1 MVVIEILYE
10 QLFYKTP
17 VTYARLQLNISH
29 FFNYQSPNLS
39 LTKRSTKKRAL
50 FLRYFLMYGVGF
62 MRLINM
68 NRIRTEVRTFAI
80 HDGNCVII
88 NRYKGYAGLEGMSLY
103 QNYAN
108 GSIRRTDA
116 LVCHA

>member
-1 MVVIEILYE
+1 MKKQPY
-10 QLFYKTP
+10 
-17 VTYARLQLNISH
+17 YACFSVKIGIFANRS
-29 FFNYQSPNLS
+29 LS
-39 LTKRSTKKRAL
+39 LTKRSTKKRVFPSDIAL
-50 FLRYFLMYGVGF
+50 YNKVEFIRLM
-62 MRLINM
+62 NM
-68 NRIRTEVRTFAI
+68 NQVLAKAKAFIVF
-80 HDGNCVII
+80 DCNCVII

>member
-1 MVVIEILYE
+1 M
-10 QLFYKTP
+10 
-17 VTYARLQLNISH
+17 
-29 FFNYQSPNLS
+29 
-39 LTKRSTKKRAL
+39 
-50 FLRYFLMYGVGF
+50 
-62 MRLINM
+62 NM
-68 NRIRTEVRTFAI
+68 NQVLAKAKAFIVF
-80 HDGNCVII
+80 DCNCVII

>member
-1 MVVIEILYE
+1 MNQVLAKAKAFIV
-10 QLFYKTP
+10 FDC
-17 VTYARLQLNISH
+17 
-29 FFNYQSPNLS
+29 NY
-39 LTKRSTKKRAL
+39 
-50 FLRYFLMYGVGF
+50 
-62 MRLINM
+62 
-68 NRIRTEVRTFAI
+68 
-80 HDGNCVII
+80 VII

>member
-1 MVVIEILYE
+1 MVIQLLIPQSFSYKEKYEKEGAFPQIFLDVRGRIYEIDKY
-10 QLFYKTP
+10 
-17 VTYARLQLNISH
+17 
-29 FFNYQSPNLS
+29 
-39 LTKRSTKKRAL
+39 
-50 FLRYFLMYGVGF
+50 
-62 MRLINM
+62 M
-68 NRIRTEVRTFAI
+68 NRIRAEVRTFAI

-88 NRYKGYAGLEGMSLY
+88 NRYTGYAGLEGMSLY